1 MSAVKKR
8 LFDARKSLE
17 KRMFDMVTEDLKRER
32 PEIQLADKVQFF
44 IVLRALDMKAIRTLV
59 KKNPE
64 LVHVKTE

>member
-1 MSAVKKR
+1 
-8 LFDARKSLE
+8 
-17 KRMFDMVTEDLKRER
+17 MVTEDLKRER